1 MTVEGEPG
9 AEPAGRAFVIARVFN
24 APREAAWKAWTEAER
39 LERWWGPKGFAV
51 KRCAMDLR
59 PGGSFHYGLQMPG
72 GGLLWGRW
80 AIRGAAA
87 PERLDFVASFS
98 DEQGGVT
105 RNPWAANWPLETLS
119 TVTFADRNG
128 GETEVA
134 VAATA
139 HAATEAERAAF
150 AAGFGSMR
158 QGWTGTFDQLGDFL
172 ARDLSLGPDAN
183 TGKELP

>member
-1 MTVEGEPG
+1 M
-9 AEPAGRAFVIARVFN
+9 
-24 APREAAWKAWTEAER
+24 
-39 LERWWGPKGFAV
+39 
-51 KRCAMDLR
+51 
-59 PGGSFHYGLQMPG
+59 
-72 GGLLWGRW
+72 
-80 AIRGAAA
+80 
-87 PERLDFVASFS
+87 DFVASFS

-119 TVTFADRNG
+119 TVPLADRNG
-128 GETEVA
+128 GGTEVA

-139 HAATEAERAAF
+139 DAATEAERAAF

-158 QGWTGTFDQLGDFL
+158 QGWTGTFDQLGDLL